1 MARIAR
7 LAGTTALLLLS
18 ALPLAA
24 QIRASPE
31 SAPSDCDDWK
41 AGSLS
46 RFFQSAT
53 VADVDSCLRAGADID
68 TRDDANRTPLH
79 WASLHAQSPDLL
91 AFLLAAGADIH
102 ARDWGHVTPLHEAAQ
117 NRNPDIATALVEAGA
132 DVNARDARDRTPL
145 HAAWGN
151 PNPAVVHTLL
161 ELGADRL
168 ARDDRGTVAD
178 PAHCEYWNTPN
189 FARVADTLAVK
200 GCMESGAD
208 LLARKEVDSSP
219 FGEKGGNTPLHH
231 AARYGAVANVALFL
245 NAGVEVDVRNGGGQT
260 PLHLAA
266 SNENPAVAALLLE
279 AGADVDARE
288 EFTEERYA
296 STGVAPNHNRTPLHY
311 AASNPNSAVAAML
324 LEAGAAVNP
333 RDGDAQTPLHRA
345 AGSNNA
351 AVATLL
357 LAAGAEVNARDVDGV
372 TPLLLAGSWG
382 GGGRFRNPA
391 LADALLD
398 AGADASIVAG
408 YWGRSALHSAVIM
421 GGHDAEAAVRLV
433 AGLLQA
439 GADPDGRAD
448 GGHTPLHYA
457 ARLKS
462 QALITT
468 LLAAFPD
475 VNARDEDAR
484 APLHVAAE
492 SAEDAAAVE
501 ALLQAGAEVDARDSN
516 GETPLHLAVGAS
528 VRWADGI
535 LLWIFRRPGGTGGPQ
550 ANPAVLAL
558 LRAGADVNARNHAGD
573 TPLHHA
579 VSQGNP
585 FHVAVL
591 LNAGADVNALN
602 ESGDSPLHEA
612 ASRRATAEE
621 VPSGAEIVTALFDA
635 GADLNARNAMGETP
649 LHVAGKVYNP
659 SVRARLLE
667 LGADGEA
674 RDHLGRNAGS
684 PVCEWPDA
692 QFINHAP
699 PESVQGCLAF
709 GADVNAQDE
718 NGNTPLHFVAGA
730 TRPNYFASTLIGI
743 LAEAGSDVN
752 ARDARGD
759 TPLHR
764 AASNARHDLAAALLA
779 AGADPDA
786 RDESG
791 RAALHRAVRAWI
803 EPVPVPIVSTLVD
816 AGASLD
822 AVDDEGRTPL
832 HMALDRGMGAVVE
845 RLLEHGGDWASR
857 VEINHAAGA
866 THCGRWN
873 TPAFFRIATAGVV
886 AACIRQGADVN
897 VRLEGRTW
905 TRPAGGPAPLH
916 LAAQWTRDPAVIPV
930 LVRSG
935 ANVNAR
941 DDRNNAPLHLAV
953 RHNPDPAVAAA
964 LLEAGAEV
972 NAWATGF
979 FIDYGWDYTPL
990 HEAVVHKNP
999 DVTATLLQAGA
1010 DVHAG
1015 VGFHPRDRRGV
1026 TPIHAAAARADD
1038 PVTISLL
1045 VRAGADVNVP
1055 TNNGHTPLHEAAATN
1070 NNPAIIETLVE
1081 AGADVNARAAGGRTP
1096 LHMAAAGNSNP
1107 AVVSALLKAGAGL
1120 HALTATGS
1128 TALLEAASG
1137 NRNPAVLESLVGAGA
1152 NVGDRDELGRTPL
1165 HVAALRNA
1173 GVFPALLRLGADLT
1187 ARDDAGG
1194 TPLDYARTNKAL
1206 QGLEVVWR

>member
-1 MARIAR
+1 M
-7 LAGTTALLLLS
+7 
-18 ALPLAA
+18 
-24 QIRASPE
+24 
-31 SAPSDCDDWK
+31 
-41 AGSLS
+41 
-46 RFFQSAT
+46 
-53 VADVDSCLRAGADID
+53 
-68 TRDDANRTPLH
+68 
-79 WASLHAQSPDLL
+79 
-91 AFLLAAGADIH
+91 
-102 ARDWGHVTPLHEAAQ
+102 
-117 NRNPDIATALVEAGA
+117 
-132 DVNARDARDRTPL
+132 
-145 HAAWGN
+145 
-151 PNPAVVHTLL
+151 
-161 ELGADRL
+161 
-168 ARDDRGTVAD
+168 
-178 PAHCEYWNTPN
+178 
-189 FARVADTLAVK
+189 
-200 GCMESGAD
+200 
-208 LLARKEVDSSP
+208 
-219 FGEKGGNTPLHH
+219 
-231 AARYGAVANVALFL
+231 
-245 NAGVEVDVRNGGGQT
+245 RNGGGQT

-288 EFTEERYA
+288 EFTEERYS

-311 AASNPNSAVAAML
+311 AASNTNSAVAAML

-398 AGADASIVAG
+398 AGADASIVVG

-439 GADPDGRAD
+439 GADPDVRAD

-462 QALITT
+462 EALITT

-475 VNARDEDAR
+475 VNARDEDER
-484 APLHVAAE
+484 VPLHVAAE

-535 LLWIFRRPGGTGGPQ
+535 ALWIFRWPGGTGGSQ
-550 ANPAVLAL
+550 ANPAVRAL
-558 LRAGADVNARNHAGD
+558 LRAGADVNARSHAGD

-585 FHVAVL
+585 FHVAAL

-659 SVRARLLE
+659 SVWTRLLE
-667 LGADGEA
+667 LGADAEA

-905 TRPAGGPAPLH
+905 ISPAGGPAPLH
-916 LAAQWTRDPAVIPV
+916 VAAQWTRDPAVIPV

-935 ANVNAR
+935 ADVNAR

-972 NAWATGF
+972 NARATGF
-979 FIDYGWDYTPL
+979 FIDAGWDYTPL
-990 HEAVVHKNP
+990 HEAVAHKNP
-999 DVTATLLQAGA
+999 DVTATLVQAGA
-1010 DVHAG
+1010 DVHA
-1015 VGFHPRDRRGV
+1015 VGYRPQNPRRM
-1026 TPIHAAAARADD
+1026 TPIHSIHAAAARADD

-1045 VRAGADVNVP
+1045 VRAGADVNVR

-1096 LHMAAAGNSNP
+1096 LHMAAVGNSNP
-1107 AVVSALLKAGAGL
+1107 AVVSALLKAGADL